1 MDPVTAIRL
10 LASIVQVI
18 DTTATAVQY
27 LSDVRKAPKDR
38 ARLAQEATN
47 LLSLLT
53 TIRYKVEEANT
64 VDPWFTSIR
73 SLGVPNG
80 PLDQFK
86 AAMED
91 LARKLQPESRLKKS
105 GKDLI
110 WTIDKKE
117 CSEILTKIV
126 SRRCFGTRQILTALN

>member
-1 MDPVTAIRL
+1 VAGPAGL
-10 LASIVQVI
+10 LGA
-18 DTTATAVQY
+18 
-27 LSDVRKAPKDR
+27 L
-38 ARLAQEATN
+38 

-53 TIRYKVEEANT
+53 TTRYKVEEANT
-64 VDPWFTSIR
+64 ADPWFTSIR

-105 GKDLI
+105 GRDLI
-110 WTIDKKE
+110 WAIDKKE
-117 CSEILTKIV
+117 CSEILTKIERFK
-126 SRRCFGTRQILTALN
+126 SLILLARQEDSLSVLISQLVELNMRFN